1 MLTCSTAS
9 VGRWRTLLG
18 PGEAEGGRI
27 LIAAGGHS
35 VAITALGAFLMN
47 AEVLY
52 QACWALLV
60 IADNG
65 RADAIAAI
73 RAVDG
78 VMDKLRQASD
88 VITATGWDDAA
99 ARVRKLLE

>member
-1 MLTCSTAS
+1 M
-9 VGRWRTLLG
+9 
-18 PGEAEGGRI
+18 
-27 LIAAGGHS
+27 
-35 VAITALGAFLMN
+35 AITALGAFLMN

-78 VMDKLRQASD
+78 VMDKLRQASG
-88 VITATGWDDAA
+88 VMRAFRWDDSDNSA
-99 ARVRKLLE
+99 ARVLAQLG